1 MARRKAK
8 KTVKKSS
15 PSSGRHAKDEAADKI
30 KTHSD
35 EDVERHAAA
44 IRAIRDVEIERLITE
59 LRLLRSYFNKEQLQT
74 PLLQFFEEKL
84 PSLSISIRGDQGEI
98 EVQWKDTEDELHT
111 NPADGV
117 DIHASLLHRLSTAY
131 PYCSAGMRS
140 FNGFEFSSKSVE
152 RVLLCE
158 LTECD
163 LVLEEP
169 SDNMV
174 LGMPDI
180 LQTPGVRIFMR
191 FILDLIISTRVFN
204 GNISNQRLSIGMTPK
219 TRRLPKPGEMLV
231 SIHGSPLGVYKEDNM
246 EAIHESEEG

>member
-1 MARRKAK
+1 MIMARRKAK

-15 PSSGRHAKDEAADKI
+15 PSSGRDAKDEAVNKL
-30 KTHSD
+30 KTDSD

-44 IRAIRDVEIERLITE
+44 IRAIRDVEIERLITV

-84 PSLSISIRGDQGEI
+84 PSLSISIRGKQGEI
-98 EVQWKDTEDELHT
+98 EVRWKDTEDELHT

-140 FNGFEFSSKSVE
+140 FNGFEFSSKSVKTNPFNAE
-152 RVLLCE
+152 NLQIPNF
-158 LTECD
+158 
-163 LVLEEP
+163 VLEEP
-169 SDNMV
+169 SDDMT

-180 LQTPGVRIFMR
+180 VQTPGVRIFM
-191 FILDLIISTRVFN
+191 
-204 GNISNQRLSIGMTPK
+204 ISNQRLSIGMTPK

>member
-8 KTVKKSS
+8 KTAKKLS
-15 PSSGRHAKDEAADKI
+15 PSPVREAENESKPEEQAPLV
-30 KTHSD
+30 SN

-74 PLLQFFEEKL
+74 PILQFFEEKL
-84 PSLSISIRGDQGEI
+84 PNLSISATGEQGEI
-98 EVQWKDTEDELHT
+98 EVQWKDAAGELHT
-111 NPADGV
+111 KPADGI
-117 DIHASLLHRLSTAY
+117 DIHASLLHRLSIAY
-131 PYCSAGMRS
+131 PNCSAGMQS
-140 FNGFEFSSKSVE
+140 MNGFEFSSKSVKTNAFNVE
-152 RVLLCE
+152 NLQIPSF
-158 LTECD
+158 
-163 LVLEEP
+163 VLEEP
-169 SDNMV
+169 SDSMM

-180 LQTPGVRIFMR
+180 LQTPGVC
-191 FILDLIISTRVFN
+191 
-204 GNISNQRLSIGMTPK
+204 NQRLSIGMTPK

>member
-140 FNGFEFSSKSVE
+140 FNGFEFSSKSVKTNPFNAE
-152 RVLLCE
+152 NLQIPNF
-158 LTECD
+158 
-163 LVLEEP
+163 VLEEP

-180 LQTPGVRIFMR
+180 LQTPG
-191 FILDLIISTRVFN
+191 
-204 GNISNQRLSIGMTPK
+204 ISNQRLSIGMTPK

>member
-15 PSSGRHAKDEAADKI
+15 PSPILEAKDEAAN
-30 KTHSD
+30 D

-44 IRAIRDVEIERLITE
+44 IRAIRDVEIGRLITE

-84 PSLSISIRGDQGEI
+84 PRLSISRTGEQGEI
-98 EVQWKDTEDELHT
+98 EVQWKDTEDELRT
-111 NPADGV
+111 NPADGI
-117 DIHASLLHRLSTAY
+117 DIHASLLHRLSIAY
-131 PYCSAGMRS
+131 PNCSAGMRS
-140 FNGFEFSSKSVE
+140 FNGFEFSSKSVKTNPFIVE
-152 RVLLCE
+152 NLQIPNF
-158 LTECD
+158 
-163 LVLEEP
+163 VLEEP
-169 SDNMV
+169 SDNLV

-180 LQTPGVRIFMR
+180 HQTPGV
-191 FILDLIISTRVFN
+191 
-204 GNISNQRLSIGMTPK
+204 SNQRLSIGMTPK

>member
-8 KTVKKSS
+8 KTVKKSTPS
-15 PSSGRHAKDEAADKI
+15 PVREAKDEAAN
-30 KTHSD
+30 D

-44 IRAIRDVEIERLITE
+44 IRAIRDVEIERLVNE
-59 LRLLRSYFNKEQLQT
+59 LRLLRSYFSKEQLQT

-84 PSLSISIRGDQGEI
+84 PSLSISRRAEKGEI

-111 NPADGV
+111 NPADGIN
-117 DIHASLLHRLSTAY
+117 IHASLLHRLSTAY
-131 PYCSAGMRS
+131 PNYSAGMRS
-140 FNGFEFSSKSVE
+140 FNGFEFSSKSVKTNPFNVE
-152 RVLLCE
+152 NLKIPNF
-158 LTECD
+158 
-163 LVLEEP
+163 VLEEP
-169 SDNMV
+169 PDNMV

-180 LQTPGVRIFMR
+180 LQTPGV
-191 FILDLIISTRVFN
+191 
-204 GNISNQRLSIGMTPK
+204 SNQRLSIGMTPK

>member
-15 PSSGRHAKDEAADKI
+15 PSPGRDAKDEAANELKSD
-30 KTHSD
+30 SD
-35 EDVERHAAA
+35 EDVGRHAAA
-44 IRAIRDVEIERLITE
+44 IRAIRDVEIQRLITE
-59 LRLLRSYFNKEQLQT
+59 LRLLRSYFNEEQLQT
-74 PLLQFFEEKL
+74 PLLQFFKEKL
-84 PSLSISIRGDQGEI
+84 PNLSISRRGEQGEI

-111 NPADGV
+111 NPADGI

-140 FNGFEFSSKSVE
+140 FNGFELSSKSVKTNPFNVE
-152 RVLLCE
+152 TLQIPNF
-158 LTECD
+158 
-163 LVLEEP
+163 VLEEP

-174 LGMPDI
+174 LGMPDV
-180 LQTPGVRIFMR
+180 LQTPGV
-191 FILDLIISTRVFN
+191 
-204 GNISNQRLSIGMTPK
+204 SNQRLSIGMTPK

>member
-1 MARRKAK
+1 MARRRAK

-15 PSSGRHAKDEAADKI
+15 PSPGRDAKDEAANELKSDC
-30 KTHSD
+30 D

-84 PSLSISIRGDQGEI
+84 PNLSISRRGEQGEI

-111 NPADGV
+111 NPADGI
-117 DIHASLLHRLSTAY
+117 DIHASLLHCLSTAY

-140 FNGFEFSSKSVE
+140 FNGFEFSSKSVKTNPFNVE
-152 RVLLCE
+152 NLQIPNLA
-158 LTECD
+158 
-163 LVLEEP
+163 LEEP

-174 LGMPDI
+174 LGMPEI
-180 LQTPGVRIFMR
+180 LQTPGV
-191 FILDLIISTRVFN
+191 
-204 GNISNQRLSIGMTPK
+204 SNQRLSIGMTPK

-246 EAIHESEEG
+246 EAIHESEED

>member
-140 FNGFEFSSKSVE
+140 FNGFEFSSKSVKTNPFNAE
-152 RVLLCE
+152 NLQIPNF
-158 LTECD
+158 
-163 LVLEEP
+163 VLEEP

-180 LQTPGVRIFMR
+180 LQTPG
-191 FILDLIISTRVFN
+191 
-204 GNISNQRLSIGMTPK
+204 ISNQRLSIGMTPK

-246 EAIHESEEG
+246 EAIHGIFI